1 MSTQR
6 ETLRVVSPMG
16 ETRGARPQSLDNG
29 VSTRPMPTKGADMKQ
44 EQAEN
49 LQAQIDALRML
60 VFALVAASPNVEAVA
75 ANAVMRLEVWRDVNE
90 QEAVTDS
97 YLQLIE
103 DELSKMRAS
112 LGTLVEQHGHTEPP
126 PP

>member
-1 MSTQR
+1 
-6 ETLRVVSPMG
+6 
-16 ETRGARPQSLDNG
+16 
-29 VSTRPMPTKGADMKQ
+29 MKQ